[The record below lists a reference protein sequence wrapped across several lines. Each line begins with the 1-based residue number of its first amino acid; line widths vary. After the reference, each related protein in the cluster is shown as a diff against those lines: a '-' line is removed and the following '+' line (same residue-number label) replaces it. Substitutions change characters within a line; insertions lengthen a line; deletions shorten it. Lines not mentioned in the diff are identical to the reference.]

1 MAANESP
8 IVATLR
14 QEIERKYKEALQALE
29 TLSGYIG
36 EQSPPAVTGSS
47 SAVVKSVE
55 RTVSRNS
62 NLSNVDIVYGAL
74 TTGEYK
80 TVEQIHA
87 STGLA
92 EERIRAVLY
101 AKAAKKRLN
110 SKNIGK
116 LKGFCLKTP
125 SPAAQAGGQQITTA
139 SLVRDVFAK
148 HPAGLSTSDVVDK
161 LSDDLNRIGGNRK
174 AVSAA
179 IFHMKETGN
188 LAYDESTGIYRP
200 TQTAAAAVH

>member
-8 IVATLR
+8 IVSSLR

-36 EQSPPAVTGSS
+36 EQSPQAATGSNT
-47 SAVVKSVE
+47 VVKSVE
-55 RTVSRNS
+55 RTVSRIS
-62 NLSNVDIVYGAL
+62 NMSNVDIVYGAL
-74 TTGEYK
+74 TTGEYR

-101 AKAAKKRLN
+101 AKSAKKRVN
-110 SKNIGK
+110 SKSIGK
-116 LKGFCLKTP
+116 LKGFCLKSS
-125 SPAAQAGGQQITTA
+125 SPASQASGQQTTTA

-148 HPAGLSTSDVVDK
+148 NPSGLSTSDVVDRIA
-161 LSDDLNRIGGNRK
+161 DDLNRIGGNRK

-188 LAYDESTGIYRP
+188 LAYDESTGVYRP
-200 TQTAAAAVH
+200 TQTAAVAAH